1 MQYMIVDSGTYK
13 RMTLDMY
20 DKNEQ
25 LFAYLIISLDFKE
38 QLFCE
43 ASK

>member
-1 MQYMIVDSGTYK
+1 MQFMIVDSGTCK
-13 RMTLDMY
+13 RMTLDIH

-43 ASK
+43 AYK